1 VDGIVTG
8 FEWRPGGGRPLRYL
22 GLNLRPAGY
31 KLGGRSF
38 RIVQFRLIM
47 QPALRYYPDNMSVEK
62 LSPREKECLRLMLQA
77 MRPKDIARATGLS
90 LHTVNGH
97 LKSARR
103 KLGTNDSLTAARI
116 FGAHESPQKIGGA
129 SVSGS
134 PPPPQPVE
142 GDCTETTTEAG
153 IRSPRST
160 YPFSTR
166 ERPRNSLSVRWRLLW
181 PILLLG
187 FVALGAG
194 MLVSG
199 AASLSMLFL
208 DLHR

>member
-1 VDGIVTG
+1 
-8 FEWRPGGGRPLRYL
+8 
-22 GLNLRPAGY
+22 
-31 KLGGRSF
+31 
-38 RIVQFRLIM
+38 
-47 QPALRYYPDNMSVEK
+47 MSVEK

-90 LHTVNGH
+90 LHTINGH

-116 FGAHESPQKIGGA
+116 FGAHEAPPKIGGT
-129 SVSGS
+129 SLSGS
-134 PPPPQPVE
+134 PPLLQAVE
-142 GDCTETTTEAG
+142 GNCTETTTEAG
-153 IRSPRST
+153 TRSPRST

-187 FVALGAG
+187 LVALGAG

-199 AASLSMLFL
+199 AASLSMVFL
-208 DLHR
+208 ALQG